1 MRSLVQQGAMTS
13 PGKHAS
19 EFDAL
24 PDDVSSLLAIVQG
37 LFVHSDFLDVYGLTG
52 SAFST
57 RSRETLPVEKR
68 LEQIFQTSAQTLAA
82 ARPVD
87 HRAVGTCRDYA
98 VMMCGLLRHKSF
110 AARVRCGF
118 AQYFVPGR
126 YEDHW
131 LCEYRCADTKRW
143 VRVDAQLDAPHCDH
157 LGIGFDT
164 ADVPDGAFVTA
175 VEAWDLVR
183 AGKVAPELFGHG
195 DAASE
200 WFLWV
205 NLARDYFA
213 LCGQEVSP
221 WDHWR
226 SALGRE
232 PVIDP
237 ATRETCDW
245 IAAGIRNLEQQRSVP
260 ELALELQP
268 FWLAEE

>member
-1 MRSLVQQGAMTS
+1 MTS
-13 PGKHAS
+13 PGKYAS
-19 EFDAL
+19 AFDAL
-24 PDDVSSLLAIVQG
+24 PDDVSSLLTVVQG
-37 LFVHSDFLDVYGLTG
+37 LFVHSDFLDIHGLAG

-68 LEQIFQTSAQTLAA
+68 LDQIFQISNQALQI

-98 VMMCGLLRHKSF
+98 LMMCGLLWHKSF
-110 AARVRCGF
+110 DARVRCGF

-131 LCEYRCADTKRW
+131 LCEYRCADTGRW
-143 VRVDAQLDAPHCDH
+143 VRVDAQMDEAHRDH
-157 LGIGFDT
+157 LAIAFDPS
-164 ADVPDGAFVTA
+164 DVPDGAFVTA

-183 AGKVAPELFGHG
+183 TGKAAPELFGHG
-195 DAASE
+195 DAAGA

-221 WDHWR
+221 WDSWR
-226 SALGRE
+226 SALGRDQE
-232 PVIDP
+232 IDP
-237 ATRETCDW
+237 ATQETCER
-245 IAAGIRNLEQQRSVP
+245 IAAAIRNVECAP
-260 ELALELQP
+260 EEMRTMLRLQP
-268 FWLAEE
+268 FWSAAR